1 MAATTGGENAGVL
14 WDTRGEAS
22 GDPGTGRGEDAPHIA
37 GCLLLLA
44 PADRVAG
51 MATPTLPKFPK
62 LNVPQINLPKLD
74 IPKVTL
80 PKVTLPKVDLTKVS
94 LPAIHSID
102 LTNVDLRKGAEA
114 VLANPVVKQARDAGY
129 TAIGFVVLG
138 VQKLQVRRR
147 ELTAEISARRNTAQ

>member
-22 GDPGTGRGEDAPHIA
+22 GAPGTGRGVDAPHLA
-37 GCLLLLA
+37 ECLLLLA
-44 PADRVAG
+44 PADRVAV

-62 LNVPQINLPKLD
+62 LNVP
-74 IPKVTL
+74 KVTI
-80 PKVTLPKVDLTKVS
+80 PKVDLSKVS

-147 ELTAEISARRNTAQ
+147 ELIAGISARRNTAQ

>member
-22 GDPGTGRGEDAPHIA
+22 GAPGTGRGVDAPHLA
-37 GCLLLLA
+37 ECLLLLA
-44 PADRVAG
+44 PADSVAV
-51 MATPTLPKFPK
+51 MATPNLPKFPK
-62 LNVPQINLPKLD
+62 LNVPQITLPKID
-74 IPKVTL
+74 IPKVDL
-80 PKVTLPKVDLTKVS
+80 SKVT

-147 ELTAEISARRNTAQ
+147 ELIAGISARRNTAQ